1 MIRIWGGIV
10 LVFVLIGCKP
20 HPAPP
25 TNSPVEQPPAKPE
38 RWFQFPTDNRF
49 LLQANAED
57 QFFTPTTTAR
67 PWSSGSFG
75 CVRNSGTRL
84 HEGIDILSIKRDEDE
99 EPIDPVRAAASGE
112 VVHINRNIAA
122 SNYGKY
128 VVVAHEVNGFPFY
141 TLYAHL
147 RTVPEELKIGLNV
160 DSGDELGVLGRT
172 TNTSDGIAS
181 WRAHLHFEIG
191 VQINSRF
198 NGWFKNWYRDG
209 KNLHGPWNGLNLLGL
224 DAADILKQDH
234 AGQFELGEYLLS
246 LPVLCRVR
254 VNRQTLDWL
263 DRYPGLIVDGPEAI
277 DTPHA
282 WDLDLSFSGI
292 PIRGTPVRDPEL
304 KLKAKYM
311 ILNVDADVRRQHP
324 CSGLLFQKGQQWIF
338 TSKGQRHMDLLIF
351 R

>member
-1 MIRIWGGIV
+1 M
-10 LVFVLIGCKP
+10 
-20 HPAPP
+20 
-25 TNSPVEQPPAKPE
+25 
-38 RWFQFPTDNRF
+38 
-49 LLQANAED
+49 
-57 QFFTPTTTAR
+57 
-67 PWSSGSFG
+67 
-75 CVRNSGTRL
+75 RNSGTRL

-191 VQINSRF
+191 VQINRRF

-224 DAADILKQDH
+224 DASEILRQDH
-234 AGQFELGEYLLS
+234 AGQFEMVPYIS
-246 LPVLCRVR
+246 ALPVLCRVR
-254 VNRQTLDWL
+254 VYRSKLDWL
-263 DRYPGLIVDGPEAI
+263 DRFTELIDENPAVADDP
-277 DTPHA
+277 DA
-282 WDLDLSFSGI
+282 WDLDLSFPGFLYA
-292 PIRGTPVRDPEL
+292 PCQFVIR
-304 KLKAKYM
+304 
-311 ILNVDADVRRQHP
+311 
-324 CSGLLFQKGQQWIF
+324 S
-338 TSKGQRHMDLLIF
+338 
-351 R
+351 